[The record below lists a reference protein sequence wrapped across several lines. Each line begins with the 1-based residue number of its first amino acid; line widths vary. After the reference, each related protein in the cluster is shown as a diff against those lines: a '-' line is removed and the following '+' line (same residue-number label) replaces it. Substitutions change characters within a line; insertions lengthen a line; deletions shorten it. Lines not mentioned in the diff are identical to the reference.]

1 MRRLFISIT
10 VFAASLLMT
19 GCSSSQGLFGVKMC
33 AVYHAWD
40 SGAFHLQEALESDVS
55 PDDPARGQFLM
66 FLAVCEMHR
75 GMIMEMHADF
85 DAAEKKGTFPEQFLV
100 RAQWYC
106 RAGMPDRA
114 EKELAKFDAAVK
126 RGVDHDR
133 LLYSR
138 YLMLCTFDRDEWKRL
153 RDDAE
158 LYRAMLDKKRDDC
171 MENLQLLRAD
181 GEAEAVPAVLRSVP
195 DPAWKQVRFGMTTRE
210 VETLIGAPQK
220 EISPR
225 GFQQQL
231 VRIYP
236 RGGRLFGFCFSDKTG
251 RLGDLRMSPD
261 ALDDA
266 PEK

>member
-1 MRRLFISIT
+1 MKHR
-10 VFAASLLMT
+10 FAVLLCAFFAGFFLS

-40 SGAFHLQEALESDVS
+40 SGAFHLQEALKNDIS

-75 GMIMEMHADF
+75 GMIAKMHADF

-100 RAQWYC
+100 RALWYC
-106 RAGMPDRA
+106 RAGMPDGA
-114 EKELAKFDAAVK
+114 EKELAKFDAAAK
-126 RGVDHDR
+126 CGVDHER

-138 YLMLCTFDRDEWKRL
+138 YLLLCAFDRNEWKRL
-153 RDDAE
+153 RGDAE
-158 LYRAMLDKKRDDC
+158 LYRAMLDKKRDLC
-171 MENLQLLRAD
+171 MEKLQQLRAD
-181 GEAEAVPAVLRSVP
+181 EESEAVPAVLRSVP

-210 VETLIGAPQK
+210 VEALVGAPQK

-231 VRIYP
+231 IRIYP
-236 RGGRLFGFCFSDKTG
+236 HGGCRYGFCFSAKIG
-251 RLGDLRMSPD
+251 RLGDIRMTH
-261 ALDDA
+261 
-266 PEK
+266 